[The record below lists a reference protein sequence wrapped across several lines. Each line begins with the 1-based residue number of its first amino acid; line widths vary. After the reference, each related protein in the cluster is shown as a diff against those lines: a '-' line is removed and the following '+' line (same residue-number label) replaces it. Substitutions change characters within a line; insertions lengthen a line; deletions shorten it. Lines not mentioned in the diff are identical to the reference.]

1 MLRPFLLFVL
11 LSALALSSWAQ
22 GALAGRVMS
31 QGQALPF
38 ATVRIEGTRIGVAAD
53 AEGMY
58 RIDNVAVGAWT
69 VVASMVGFVP
79 LEQRVE
85 VQADGV
91 TELDFELA
99 ARPEAIEEVVISGT
113 MKEVSKLAS
122 PVPVEVYSPAF
133 FKANP
138 TSSMYD
144 ALECVN
150 GVRPQM
156 NCSICNTGDIRIQGL
171 EGPYTM
177 VLIDGMPIVSGLG
190 TVYGLNGIPS
200 ALIER
205 MEVVKGAASTLY
217 GSEAV
222 GGLINVITKSS
233 SDAPALSADVFG
245 TTWGEV
251 TADVAASVRLHD
263 KVQGLLGVNA
273 FHFGRRVDRNDDQ
286 FTDMPLQ
293 DRVSLFNTWSVDREN
308 DRVMTLGGRYIYEDR
323 FGGDMNWVEATHRGG
338 SERYGESIYTHRWEA
353 FGSYQLPTAE
363 RLMLQFSANGHRQNS
378 VYGDVSYIAAQHISF
393 GQLTWD
399 KSLGHVHDV
408 LAGAALRHTLYEDNT
423 PATAEGP
430 SEVWL
435 PGLFVQDQMTLN
447 AQNTVLLGLRYDR
460 NSMHGNIF
468 TPRLNYK
475 WNASDQWTVV
485 RLSAGSGYRV
495 ANIFTE
501 DHAALTGARDVVVV
515 SDLNPERSN
524 NVNVNV
530 VRKWIGR
537 RSGLVTLDGSAFYT
551 HFSNKILPDYTTDP
565 SQIIYDNLAGFAVSQ
580 GVSLNL
586 DVAHED
592 FTLRVGVTGMEVF
605 TEDNGVRKRQE
616 LTERFSGTWSLGHH
630 VHRWDL
636 TLDYTGSVYSP
647 MDLPTQTTADFL
659 DPRPAQSPWFSIQ
672 NLQLTHARGEK
683 LEWYGGVKNLLNWT
697 PWQHMPE
704 GVRFLGNTTDPF
716 ETNPQEGELVF
727 DPTYVYGPNQGIR
740 GFLGVRVL
748 LN

>member
-1 MLRPFLLFVL
+1 MLRPFLL
-11 LSALALSSWAQ
+11 SALLFVPALSSWAQ
-22 GALAGRVMS
+22 GVLTGRVVS

-38 ATVRIEGTRIGVAAD
+38 ASVRLEGTRIGVAAN

-58 RIDNVAVGAWT
+58 RIEDVSAGTWT
-69 VVASMVGFVP
+69 VVASIVGFVP
-79 LEQRVE
+79 FEQLVE
-85 VQADGV
+85 VQGDGV
-91 TELDFELA
+91 TELDFNLE

-122 PVPVEVYSPAF
+122 PVPVEVYSPAYF
-133 FKANP
+133 QANP
-138 TSSMYD
+138 TSSLYD

-251 TADVAASVRLHD
+251 TADVAASVQLHD

-378 VYGDVSYIAAQHISF
+378 VYGDVSYIAAQHISC
-393 GQLTWD
+393 L
-399 KSLGHVHDV
+399 
-408 LAGAALRHTLYEDNT
+408 LYT
-423 PATAEGP
+423 SP
-430 SEVWL
+430 S
-435 PGLFVQDQMTLN
+435 
-447 AQNTVLLGLRYDR
+447 
-460 NSMHGNIF
+460 
-468 TPRLNYK
+468 PR
-475 WNASDQWTVV
+475 D
-485 RLSAGSGYRV
+485 
-495 ANIFTE
+495 
-501 DHAALTGARDVVVV
+501 
-515 SDLNPERSN
+515 
-524 NVNVNV
+524 
-530 VRKWIGR
+530 
-537 RSGLVTLDGSAFYT
+537 
-551 HFSNKILPDYTTDP
+551 
-565 SQIIYDNLAGFAVSQ
+565 
-580 GVSLNL
+580 
-586 DVAHED
+586 
-592 FTLRVGVTGMEVF
+592 
-605 TEDNGVRKRQE
+605 
-616 LTERFSGTWSLGHH
+616 
-630 VHRWDL
+630 
-636 TLDYTGSVYSP
+636 
-647 MDLPTQTTADFL
+647 
-659 DPRPAQSPWFSIQ
+659 
-672 NLQLTHARGEK
+672 
-683 LEWYGGVKNLLNWT
+683 
-697 PWQHMPE
+697 
-704 GVRFLGNTTDPF
+704 
-716 ETNPQEGELVF
+716 
-727 DPTYVYGPNQGIR
+727 
-740 GFLGVRVL
+740 
-748 LN
+748 

>member
-1 MLRPFLLFVL
+1 MLRIALLF
-11 LSALALSSWAQ
+11 ALCACATMSTWAQ
-22 GALAGRVMS
+22 GVLIGRVTS
-31 QGQALPF
+31 QGKALPF
-38 ATVRIEGTRIGVAAD
+38 ASVYLQDGPLGTAAD

-58 RIDNVAVGAWT
+58 RLNDVPVQTWT
-69 VVASMVGFVP
+69 AVASMVGYLP

-85 VQADGV
+85 VV
-91 TELDFELA
+91 TEGITVLDFELA
-99 ARPEAIEEVVISGT
+99 TRPEAIEEVVISGT

-133 FKANP
+133 FQANP

-150 GVRPQM
+150 GIRPQM
-156 NCSICNTGDIRIQGL
+156 NCAICNTGAIRIQGL

-222 GGLINVITKSS
+222 GGLINVITKSAS
-233 SDAPALSADVFG
+233 NAPSLSVDVFG

-251 TADVAASVRLHD
+251 TADLAASVKIDD
-263 KVQGLLGVNA
+263 KVQGLVGVNA
-273 FHFGRRVDRNDDQ
+273 FHFGQRVDDNDDQ

-293 DRVSLFNTWSVDREN
+293 DRVSLFNTWSVERKDDRAL
-308 DRVMTLGGRYIYEDR
+308 TLGGRYIFEDR
-323 FGGDMNWVEATHRGG
+323 FGGDMDWVEAEHRGG
-338 SERYGESIYTHRWEA
+338 SERYGESIITQRWEA
-353 FGSYQLPTAE
+353 FGTCQLPTTE
-363 RLMLQFSANGHRQNS
+363 LLTVQFSANGHRQNS
-378 VYGDVSYIAAQHISF
+378 VYGDVSYIAAQRISF

-399 KSLGHVHDV
+399 KSIGVMHDL
-408 LAGAALRHTLYEDNT
+408 LAGAALRHTVYEDNT

-435 PGLFVQDQMTLN
+435 PGFFVQDQVSLN
-447 AQNTVLLGLRYDR
+447 TQNTVLLGMRYDR
-460 NSMHGNIF
+460 NSVHGNIV

-475 WNASDQWTVV
+475 WNSRDQWTVV
-485 RLSAGSGYRV
+485 RMSAGSGYRV

-524 NVNVNV
+524 NLNVNI

-537 RSGLVTLDGSAFYT
+537 RNALVTLDGSAFYT

-565 SQIIYDNLAGFAVSQ
+565 GQIIYDNLDGFAVSK
-580 GVSLNL
+580 GVSINVDLT
-586 DVAHED
+586 HED
-592 FTLRVGVTGMEVF
+592 LTLRAGATGMEVF
-605 TEDNGVRKRQE
+605 TDHDGTRKRQE
-616 LTERFSGTWSLGHH
+616 LTERFSGTWSLSYHI
-630 VHRWDL
+630 HRWDL

-647 MDLPTQTTADFL
+647 MDLPTQTTDEFL

-672 NLQLTHARGEK
+672 NLQLTHGRGHK
-683 LEWYGGVKNLLNWT
+683 MEWYCGVKNLLNWT
-697 PWQHMPE
+697 PWQNMPE
-704 GVRFLGNTTDPF
+704 GVRFLGNTADPF
-716 ETNPQEGELVF
+716 EVDPQEGELVF
-727 DPTYVYGPNQGIR
+727 DPAYVYGPSQGIR
-740 GFLGVRVL
+740 GFLGIRVL
-748 LN
+748 LK

>member
-1 MLRPFLLFVL
+1 MPRFLFLLAF
-11 LSALALSSWAQ
+11 LSGLTLSSWAQ
-22 GALAGRVMS
+22 GTLTGRITS
-31 QGQALPF
+31 QNQNLPF
-38 ATVRIEGTRIGVAAD
+38 ASVRIKGTRIGVAAD
-53 AEGMY
+53 AQGIY
-58 RIDNVAVGAWT
+58 RIENVSAGTWT
-69 VVASMVGFVP
+69 VVASSVGFVP
-79 LEQRVE
+79 LEQPVE
-85 VQADGV
+85 MLVGGV
-91 TELDFELA
+91 TELDFELE

-122 PVPVEVYSPAF
+122 PVPVEVYSPAY

-150 GVRPQM
+150 GIRPQM

-205 MEVVKGAASTLY
+205 LEVVKGAASTLY

-222 GGLINVITKSS
+222 GGLINVITKSAH
-233 SDAPALSADVFG
+233 DAPALSADVFG

-251 TADVAASVRLHD
+251 TADVAASVHVHD

-273 FHFGRRVDRNDDQ
+273 FHFGQRVDHNEDQ

-293 DRVSLFNTWSVDREN
+293 DRVSLFNTWSVDRKK
-308 DRVMTLGGRYIYEDR
+308 DRVMTVGGRFIYEDR
-323 FGGDMNWVEATHRGG
+323 FGGDVDWVEDEHRGG
-338 SERYGESIYTHRWEA
+338 SERYGESIFTHRWEA
-353 FGSYQLPTAE
+353 FGTYQLPTAE

-378 VYGDVSYIAAQHISF
+378 VYGDMSYIAAQHISF
-393 GQLTWD
+393 GQLTWN
-399 KSLGHVHDV
+399 KTLGSGHDL
-408 LAGAALRHTLYEDNT
+408 LAGAALRHTLYSDNT
-423 PATAEGP
+423 PATDEGP
-430 SEVWL
+430 SKVWL
-435 PGLFVQDQMTLN
+435 PGLFVQDQVALN
-447 AQNTVLLGLRYDR
+447 GQNTLLLGLRYDR
-460 NSMHGNIF
+460 NSVHGNII

-475 WNASDQWTVV
+475 WNARDQWTVV
-485 RLSAGSGYRV
+485 RVSAGSGYRV

-501 DHAALTGARDVVVV
+501 DHAALTGAREVVVV

-524 NVNVNV
+524 NFNVNV
-530 VRKWIGR
+530 VRKWVGR
-537 RSGLVTLDGSAFYT
+537 RNGFVTLDGSAFYT

-565 SQIIYDNLAGFAVSQ
+565 SQIIYDNLGGFAVSQ

-592 FTLRVGVTGMEVF
+592 LTLRVGVTGMEVF
-605 TEDNGVRKRQE
+605 TEEDEVRKRQE
-616 LTERFSGTWSLGHH
+616 LTERFSGTWSLGYHL
-630 VHRWDL
+630 HRWDL
-636 TLDYTGSVYSP
+636 TLDYTGSVCSP

-697 PWQHMPE
+697 PWKHMPA
-704 GVRFLGNTTDPF
+704 GVRFLGNTADPF
-716 ETNPQEGELVF
+716 ELTPQQGELVF
-727 DPTYVYGPNQGIR
+727 DSTYVYGPNQGIR
-740 GFLGVRVL
+740 GFLGARML
-748 LN
+748 IN

>member
-1 MLRPFLLFVL
+1 MPRFLFLLAF
-11 LSALALSSWAQ
+11 LSGVTFCPWAQ
-22 GALAGRVMS
+22 GTLAGRITS
-31 QGQALPF
+31 QGQDLPF
-38 ATVRIEGTRIGVAAD
+38 ASVRIKGTRTGVAAD
-53 AEGMY
+53 AHGIY
-58 RIDNVAVGAWT
+58 RIENVSAGTWT

-79 LEQRVE
+79 LEQRVK
-85 VQADGV
+85 VQADGFTV
-91 TELDFELA
+91 LDFNIE

-122 PVPVEVYSPAF
+122 PVPVEVYSPAY

-156 NCSICNTGDIRIQGL
+156 NCAICNTGDIRIQGL

-177 VLIDGMPIVSGLG
+177 VLINGMPIVSGLG

-200 ALIER
+200 ALIQR
-205 MEVVKGAASTLY
+205 MEVVKGAASSLY

-222 GGLINVITKSS
+222 GGLINVITRSAN
-233 SDAPALSADVFG
+233 DAPALSADVFG

-251 TADVAASVRLHD
+251 SADVAASVHVRD

-273 FHFGRRVDRNDDQ
+273 FHFGQRVDHNDDQ

-308 DRVMTLGGRYIYEDR
+308 DRIMTVGGRYIYENR
-323 FGGDMNWVEATHRGG
+323 FGGDVDWVEAQHRGG
-338 SERYGESIYTHRWEA
+338 SERYGESIYTRRWEA
-353 FGSYQLPTAE
+353 FGTYQLPTAE
-363 RLMLQFSANGHRQNS
+363 PLMLQFSANGHRQNS

-399 KSLGHVHDV
+399 KSLGHGHDV
-408 LAGAALRHTLYEDNT
+408 LAGAAIRHTLYEDNT
-423 PATAEGP
+423 PATADGP

-435 PGLFVQDQMTLN
+435 PGLFVQDQMALN
-447 AQNTVLLGLRYDR
+447 AQNTLLLGLRYDR
-460 NSMHGNIF
+460 NSVHGNIF

-475 WNASDQWTVV
+475 WNAPDQWTVV
-485 RLSAGSGYRV
+485 RVSAGSGYRV

-501 DHAALTGARDVVVV
+501 DHAALTGARDVAVV

-530 VRKWIGR
+530 VRKWAGR
-537 RSGLVTLDGSAFYT
+537 RNGLVSLDGSAFYT

-565 SQIIYDNLAGFAVSQ
+565 SQIIYDNLDGFAVSQ

-586 DVAHED
+586 DIARGD
-592 FTLRVGVTGMEVF
+592 LNLRVGVTGMEVF
-605 TEDNGVRKRQE
+605 TEKNGVRKRQE
-616 LTERFSGTWSLGHH
+616 LTERFSGTWSLGYH
-630 VHRWDL
+630 VHRWNL

-647 MDLPTQTTADFL
+647 MDLPTQTTADFV

-672 NLQLTHARGEK
+672 NLQLTHNCGEK
-683 LEWYGGVKNLLNWT
+683 VEWYGGVKNLLNWT

-704 GVRFLGNTTDPF
+704 GVRFLGNTADPF
-716 ETNPQEGELVF
+716 EMNTQEGELVF
-727 DPTYVYGPNQGIR
+727 DPAYVYGPNQGVR
-740 GFLGVRVL
+740 GFLGMRVL

>member
-1 MLRPFLLFVL
+1 MPRFLFLLAL
-11 LSALALSSWAQ
+11 LSGLTLNIRAQ
-22 GALAGRVMS
+22 GTLTGRITS
-31 QGQALPF
+31 QNQDLPF
-38 ATVRIEGTRIGVAAD
+38 ASVRIKGTRIGVAAD
-53 AEGMY
+53 AQGIY
-58 RIDNVAVGAWT
+58 RIENVSAGTWT
-69 VVASMVGFVP
+69 VVASSVGFVP
-79 LEQRVE
+79 LEQPVE
-85 VQADGV
+85 MLVGGV
-91 TELDFELA
+91 TELDFRLE

-122 PVPVEVYSPAF
+122 PVPVEVYSPAY

-150 GVRPQM
+150 GIRPQM

-222 GGLINVITKSS
+222 GGLINVITKSAH
-233 SDAPALSADVFG
+233 DAPALSADVFG

-251 TADVAASVRLHD
+251 TADVAASVHVHD
-263 KVQGLLGVNA
+263 KVQGLLGLNA
-273 FHFGRRVDRNDDQ
+273 FHFGQRVDHNEDQ

-293 DRVSLFNTWSVDREN
+293 DRVSLFNTWSVHRKN
-308 DRVMTLGGRYIYEDR
+308 DRVMTVGGRFIYEDR
-323 FGGDMNWVEATHRGG
+323 FGGDVDWVEDEHRGG
-338 SERYGESIYTHRWEA
+338 SERYGESIFTHRWEA
-353 FGSYQLPTAE
+353 FGTYQLPTAE

-399 KSLGHVHDV
+399 RTLGRGHDL
-408 LAGAALRHTLYEDNT
+408 LAGATLRHTLYADNT
-423 PATAEGP
+423 PATAGGP

-435 PGLFVQDQMTLN
+435 PGMFVQDQVALN
-447 AQNTVLLGLRYDR
+447 SQNTLLLGLRYDR
-460 NSMHGNIF
+460 NSVHGNIF

-475 WNASDQWTVV
+475 WNARDQWTVV
-485 RLSAGSGYRV
+485 RVSAGSGYRV

-501 DHAALTGARDVVVV
+501 DHAALTGAREVVVV

-524 NVNVNV
+524 NINVNV
-530 VRKWIGR
+530 VRKWVGR
-537 RSGLVTLDGSAFYT
+537 RNGFVTLDGSAFYT

-565 SQIIYDNLAGFAVSQ
+565 SQIIYDNLGGFAVSQ

-592 FTLRVGVTGMEVF
+592 LTLRVGVTGMEVF
-605 TEDNGVRKRQE
+605 TEEGEVRKRQE
-616 LTERFSGTWSLGHH
+616 LTERFSGTWSLGYHF
-630 VHRWDL
+630 HRWDL

-647 MDLPTQTTADFL
+647 MDLPTQTTAEFL

-697 PWQHMPE
+697 PWKHMPE
-704 GVRFLGNTTDPF
+704 GVRLLGNTADPF
-716 ETNPQEGELVF
+716 ELAPQQGELVF

-740 GFLGVRVL
+740 GFLGARML
-748 LN
+748 IN